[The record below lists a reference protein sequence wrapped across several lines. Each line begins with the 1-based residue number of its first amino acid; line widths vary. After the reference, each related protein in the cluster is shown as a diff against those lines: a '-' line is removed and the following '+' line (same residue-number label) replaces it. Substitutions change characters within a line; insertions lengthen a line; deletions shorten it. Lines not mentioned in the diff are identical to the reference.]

1 MKATIVAIIIGL
13 SLFIAGCTPNGVGV
27 TPAPQ
32 SQG

>member
-1 MKATIVAIIIGL
+1 MKAIIVTVIVAL
-13 SLFIAGCTPNGVGV
+13 SLLLSGCSPDGVGV